1 MVEAARDGR
10 SAALL
15 VHGEAGVGKTALL
28 RAAAE
33 DATGLRVLRAR
44 GIESESHLPFA
55 ALSELLAPL
64 LDLRGEIPAVQA
76 QALGGALA
84 LEAATVSDRFAV
96 AAGVLS
102 LLAAAAER
110 QPVLAIADDL
120 HWLDE
125 SSREAL
131 LFAARRLDAE
141 GVVLLFGLRDGEG
154 LDAAELGLERLPLT
168 GLDEASARA
177 LLAAEANGFAP
188 AVIDQLLAASAGNPL
203 ALREIPRGLS

>member
-1 MVEAARDGR
+1 MIEAARDGR

-15 VHGEAGVGKTALL
+15 VHGEAGVGKTSLL
-28 RAAAE
+28 RAAGE
-33 DATGLRVLRAR
+33 RATRLRVLRAP
-44 GIESESHLPFA
+44 GVESESHLPFA

-64 LDLRGEIPAVQA
+64 LARRGETRPVQS

-84 LEAATVSDRFAV
+84 LEAAAVSDRFAV

-110 QPVLAIADDL
+110 QPVLALADDFQ
-120 HWLDE
+120 WLDE

-141 GVVLLFGLRDGEG
+141 GVVMLFGLRDGEG
-154 LDAAELGLERLPLT
+154 LDAGALGLDTLRLG
-168 GLDEASARA
+168 GLDDASART
-177 LLAAEANGFAP
+177 LLAAEGDGFAP
-188 AVIDQLLAASAGNPL
+188 QVTEKLLAAAAGNPL
-203 ALREIPRGLS
+203 ALREIPRGL